1 MVATMLEGRRIV
13 LVEDD
18 EIMGGS
24 LIQRLTL
31 EGAEV
36 QWHRTIARALPAI
49 RTPRKVLDAVVCD
62 IRLPDGTGEELY
74 DTLTRTGH
82 PPPFLFIT
90 GQGGIDQAVRLIR
103 SGAAD
108 YITKPFEIGAFLK
121 RLATI
126 IRPRADQDMPPETG
140 VTAAARAVD
149 RQVGEAASRET
160 ALLIRGASGL
170 GKLRLA
176 RRVHDL
182 SERKAAPMV
191 VCNALRDTI
200 GAAEVE
206 GAVGLVCDGSLVVV
220 GAGQLTIAAQD
231 ALMSAL
237 ATPHFRLIATLGPQ
251 ADEDAKDL
259 RVDLMSLLRSHEIVV
274 PPLADRPDDAVWLAM
289 QLFPAFNARRKIP
302 LSGIAAT
309 AEEAIRSHDW
319 PGNGRELRARLMRA
333 VEAAEGEL
341 VLTSDLFPERA
352 VDGSMRSLA
361 EVRDAAER
369 AQIVA
374 ALERTEGQIGEA
386 AKLLRVSRTT
396 LWEKMQKLGL

>member
-1 MVATMLEGRRIV
+1 MLEGRRIV

-18 EIMGGS
+18 EIMGAS
-24 LIQRLTL
+24 LVQRLTL

-36 QWHRTIARALPAI
+36 QWHRQIARALPAI
-49 RTPRKVLDAVVCD
+49 RTPRKALDAVICD

-108 YITKPFEIGAFLK
+108 YITKPFEIGTFLK

-126 IRPRADQDMPPETG
+126 IRPRADQEMPPETG
-140 VTAAARAVD
+140 ITLAAREVD
-149 RQVGEAASRET
+149 RQVAEATTRDT
-160 ALLIRGASGL
+160 ALLIRGAAGL

-176 RRVHDL
+176 RRVHDQ
-182 SERKAAPMV
+182 SDRKAAPMT

-200 GAAEVE
+200 SAE
-206 GAVGLVCDGSLVVV
+206 ALLLAILSVGEGSLVVV
-220 GAGQLTIAAQD
+220 GIGQLETAAQD
-231 ALMSAL
+231 ALMQAL
-237 ATPHFRLIATLGPQ
+237 AAPQFRLIATLGGG
-251 ADEDAKDL
+251 DAQTL
-259 RVDLMSLLRSHEIVV
+259 RADLMSVLRSHEIVV
-274 PPLADRPDDAVWLAM
+274 PPLADRPDDAVWLAAR
-289 QLFPAFNARRKIP
+289 QFPGFNARRKVP
-302 LSGIAAT
+302 LAGIAAT
-309 AEEAIRSHDW
+309 AEEAIRTHDW

-333 VEAAEGEL
+333 VEAATGDL

-352 VDGSMRSLA
+352 VDGAMRSLA

-374 ALERTEGQIGEA
+374 ALDRTGGQVGEA